1 MVKKE
6 LSPRFLSEFCMELS
20 LLIRAGITVSD
31 GLSAMSEDFD
41 DSTGFLVAL
50 RDKTSGGETLTQA
63 LEKTGMAPQYMLDS
77 VRLGER
83 TGRIEACLKALSEYY
98 ARRANLIAAVRSAL
112 LYPFVL
118 IIMLAA
124 VMAIL
129 VTKVL
134 PIFSE
139 VFEQMGVELYSF
151 TAKAVA
157 FGQWLAK
164 ASAVIIGVFAVIL
177 LAAFVIY
184 AVPATK
190 KSVGRAFRRRFGGC
204 GMFREALTAQFASAM
219 ATAISSGLTT
229 EESVELAGKVVSG
242 VKATDDAIVRC
253 REMLKNGESLE
264 KSLAS
269 TGVFTARD
277 SRLLTLGVRTGT
289 ADTVMAE
296 IARRSEERALEDIDI
311 RLGRIEPTLVVIIS
325 VVVGAVLLSVM
336 LPLTGI
342 MSSLG

>member
-1 MVKKE
+1 MAKKE
-6 LSPRFLSEFCMELS
+6 LSPRFLSEFCMELA

-31 GLSAMSEDFD
+31 GLAAMAEDFD
-41 DSTGFLVAL
+41 DPTGFLVAL
-50 RDKTSGGETLTQA
+50 RDETSRGETLTQA
-63 LEKTGMAPQYMLDS
+63 LEKTGMARQYLLDS
-77 VRLGER
+77 IRLGER

-98 ARRANLIAAVRSAL
+98 ARRANLVAAIRSAL

-157 FGQWLAK
+157 FGQWLAR

-177 LAAFVIY
+177 LTALVIY
-184 AVPATK
+184 AVPATRMAI
-190 KSVGRAFRRRFGGC
+190 GRALRRRFGSR
-204 GMFREALTAQFASAM
+204 GMFHEALTAQFASAM

-229 EESVELAGKVVSG
+229 EESLELAGKVVSG
-242 VKATDDAIVRC
+242 VKATDEALIKC

-269 TGVFTARD
+269 TGVFSTRD
-277 SRLLTLGVRTGT
+277 GRLLTLGVRTGT

-296 IARRSEERALEDIDI
+296 IARRSEERALEDIDTK
-311 RLGRIEPTLVVIIS
+311 LSRIEPTLVVIIS